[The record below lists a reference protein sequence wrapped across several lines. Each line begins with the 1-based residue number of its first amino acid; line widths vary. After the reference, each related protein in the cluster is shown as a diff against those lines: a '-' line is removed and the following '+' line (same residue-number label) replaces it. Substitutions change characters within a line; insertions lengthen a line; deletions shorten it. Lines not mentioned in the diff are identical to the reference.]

1 MKKLL
6 LIICLCLIF
15 AGCKKFDADS
25 ALKKFNDK
33 IENNEAYTLEGTM
46 EIVSNEE
53 KYLYDVEVSYKEGDY
68 YKVSLVNAENSHEQI
83 ILKNEDGVYVITPA
97 LNKSFKF
104 QSEWPNNSSQTYILQ
119 SILNDLKN
127 DSKRSFEEKNDK
139 YIFTSKVN
147 YPSNSNLVN
156 QKVTFNDK
164 MELEKVE
171 VFNSDNIAQITF
183 VVNDSNYKS
192 EFEKDYFSLDNNVDE
207 DCCEE
212 DEATS
217 EIEDVIYPMYI
228 PSGTTFKDEE
238 VIKTDSSE
246 RVILTFTGEKPFIMI
261 EEVASV
267 SEDHEVINSS
277 GDLVF
282 YENILGSI
290 TDTSLNWTKN
300 GIDYYI
306 IGQNLTEEEILQIA
320 ASASS
325 VALTK

>member
-6 LIICLCLIF
+6 LIVLLCLIF
-15 AGCKKFDADS
+15 TGCKKFDADS

-33 IENNEAYTLEGTM
+33 IEDTKAYSLEGTM
-46 EIVSNEE
+46 EIVSNED
-53 KYLYDVEVSYKEGDY
+53 KFLYDVEVSYKEGDF
-68 YKVSLVNAENSHEQI
+68 YKVSLINNENSHEQI

-104 QSEWPNNSSQTYILQ
+104 QSEWPNNSSQTYILK
-119 SILNDLKN
+119 SILNDIKN
-127 DSKRSFEEKNDK
+127 DSKKSFKEDDEK
-139 YIFTSKVN
+139 YMFTTKVN
-147 YPSNSNLVN
+147 YPSNSNLVK
-156 QKVTFNDK
+156 QKVTFNNK

-171 VFNSDNIAQITF
+171 VFNSENVAQIIF

-192 EFEKDYFSLDNNVDE
+192 EFKKDYFSLDNNVDE
-207 DCCEE
+207 DLSEE
-212 DEATS
+212 SETTS
-217 EIEDVIYPMYI
+217 KIDDIIYPMYI
-228 PSGTTFKDEE
+228 PSGTSFKDEE

-267 SEDHEVINSS
+267 SKDHEVVNST

-290 TDTSLNWTKN
+290 TDTSLNWNKN

-320 ASASS
+320 ASTSS
-325 VALTK
+325 VALSK